1 MNDQRNMILAVVL
14 SVLVLVGW
22 TAFSDRFFPQPKPVA
37 TAPQAGTT
45 STATVNVPGTA
56 PAIGPIVKSRA
67 VALGDSA
74 RVRIETPKL
83 KGSIALKGARFD
95 DLVLTQHLEALKK
108 NAGPVTLLSPS
119 NTARAYLAG
128 FGWSGQGLVAPDAN
142 TVWTTDNAVLTPEKP
157 VTLSWDNG
165 QGQRF
170 AIKIAVD
177 KDYMF
182 KIEQAIANTGTGTV
196 GVSPY
201 AYVARNYGARGG
213 NMFVQQEDV
222 DIWTLHVG
230 PIGVFNDAANYKT
243 NYSDLDEAGPKGQ
256 SFASKG
262 GWLGFGDSFWLT
274 ALIPET
280 DKPIAAAFR
289 KQGNLYQ
296 AEYASPATL
305 VAPGKTVT
313 TSSRFF
319 AGAKEVKLLD
329 RYEAEGGVEMFGK
342 AIDWGWFEIVAK
354 PIFKLLTFFFG
365 LVGNFGVAIIML
377 TLTVKALMFPIAQKQ
392 FASMAGMRA
401 VQPKIQA
408 LQERYKEDKPKL
420 QQEMLA
426 LYQKEKINPAAGC
439 LPIFIQIPV
448 FYALYKSLL
457 ISIEMRHQPFVLW
470 IKDLH
475 APDPLTPVN
484 LFGLLNFTPPSMIAI
499 GVLPIIV
506 GVTMYIQQKLNP
518 APVDPV
524 QQQVFAIM
532 PWMLM
537 FIMAPFAAGLQLY
550 WAVNNTLTILQQK
563 WLYSRHPVL
572 KQQAAAPAK
581 GK

>member
-1 MNDQRNMILAVVL
+1 MILAVVL
-14 SVLVLVGW
+14 SALVLIGW
-22 TAFSDRFFPQPKPVA
+22 SALSERFFPAPKPAPTAV
-37 TAPQAGTT
+37 APQTGEAAGTV
-45 STATVNVPGTA
+45 SVPSTA
-56 PAIGPIVKSRA
+56 PAAPMVRSRA
-67 VALGDSA
+67 VVMGESA
-74 RVRIETPKL
+74 RVKIDTPKL

-108 NAGPVTLLSPS
+108 NAQNVTLLSP
-119 NTARAYLAG
+119 NGTARSYFAG

-142 TVWTTDNAVLTPEKP
+142 TVWAADSAILTPEKP
-157 VTLSWDNG
+157 VTLSWNNG
-165 QGQRF
+165 QGQLF
-170 AIKIAVD
+170 AIKISVD

-182 KIEQAIANTGTGTV
+182 KVDQTISNTGTGAV

-201 AYVARNYGARGG
+201 AYVSRNYGARGG

-230 PIGVFNDAANYKT
+230 PIGVFNDAANYST
-243 NYSDLDEAGPKGQ
+243 NYTDLDAAGPNGQ

-262 GWLGFGDSFWLT
+262 GWIGFGDSFWLT

-280 DKPIAAAFR
+280 GKPVTAAFR
-289 KQGNLYQ
+289 KQGSLYQ
-296 AEYASPATL
+296 AEYTSPATV
-305 VAPGKTVT
+305 VAPGKAVT

-329 RYEAEGGVEMFGK
+329 RYEAEGGVQMFGK

-408 LQERYKEDKPKL
+408 LQERFKDDKVKL

-518 APVDPV
+518 PAPDPV

-532 PWMLM
+532 PWLLM

-563 WLYSRHPVL
+563 WLYSRHPIL
-572 KQQAAAPAK
+572 KQQAAAKAK
-581 GK
+581 

>member
-22 TAFSDRFFPQPKPVA
+22 TAVSDRFFPQPKPVV

-45 STATVNVPGTA
+45 TTAAVPGA
-56 PAIGPIVKSRA
+56 VPAATPLIKSRA
-67 VALGDSA
+67 AAIGDGA

-128 FGWSGQGLVAPDAN
+128 FGWSGDALAAPDAS
-142 TVWTTDNAVLTPEKP
+142 TVWTADGTVLTPEKP

-170 AIKIAVD
+170 AIKITVD
-177 KDYMF
+177 SDYMF
-182 KIEQAIANTGTGTV
+182 TVNQTISNLGTGAV
-196 GVSPY
+196 GARPYGYVS
-201 AYVARNYGARGG
+201 RNYGTRGG
-213 NMFVQQEDV
+213 SMFVQQEDV

-230 PIGVFNDAANYKT
+230 PIGAIADAVNYDI
-243 NYSDLDEAGPKGQ
+243 NYSDLDEGGPNGQ
-256 SFASKG
+256 KFASRG
-262 GWLGFGDSFWLT
+262 GWLGFGDSYWLT
-274 ALIPET
+274 AIIP
-280 DKPIAAAFR
+280 DKNAEISAAFR
-289 KQGNLYQ
+289 KQGNMYQ
-296 AEYASPATL
+296 AEYAGAAAL
-305 VAPGKTVT
+305 IAPGKAVT
-313 TSSRFF
+313 TTSRFF

-329 RYEAEGGVEMFGK
+329 RYEDEGGVALFGK

-354 PIFKLLTFFFG
+354 PIFKLLSWFFG

-377 TLTVKALMFPIAQKQ
+377 TLAVKALMFPIAQKQ

-448 FYALYKSLL
+448 FYALYKTLL

-470 IKDLH
+470 IKDLA

-537 FIMAPFAAGLQLY
+537 VIMAPFAAGLQLY

-572 KQQAAAPAK
+572 KQQAAATVK
-581 GK
+581 DK

>member
-1 MNDQRNMILAVVL
+1 VNDQRNMILAIVL
-14 SVLVLVGW
+14 SALVLIGW
-22 TAFSDRFFPQPKPVA
+22 TAVSDRFFPQPKPVPA
-37 TAPQAGTT
+37 SAQAG
-45 STATVNVPGTA
+45 ATPGVVTPA
-56 PAIGPIVKSRA
+56 RTVVRNRAAAIGE
-67 VALGDSA
+67 SA
-74 RVRIETPKL
+74 RVRIETGKL

-95 DLVLTQHLEALKK
+95 DLILTQHREALKK
-108 NAGPVTLLSPS
+108 SAQAVTLLSPNGTERS
-119 NTARAYLAG
+119 YFAG
-128 FGWSGQGLVAPDAN
+128 FGWLGQNVAVPDTN
-142 TVWTTDNAVLTPEKP
+142 TVWTADSGVLTPEAP
-157 VTLSWDNG
+157 VTLSWDNA
-165 QGQRF
+165 QGLRF

-182 KIEQAIANTGTGTV
+182 AITQTVSNVGSGAV
-196 GVSPY
+196 GVRPFS
-201 AYVARNYGARGG
+201 YVSRNYGTRSSS
-213 NMFVQQEDV
+213 MFIHQEDV

-230 PIGVFNDAANYKT
+230 PIGNFNDAVDYTT
-243 NYSDLDEAGPKGQ
+243 NYADLDKMGPQGKRVT
-256 SFASKG
+256 SRG
-262 GWLGFGDSFWLT
+262 GWLGFGDSYWLT
-274 ALIPET
+274 ALIP
-280 DKPIAAAFR
+280 DKNAAVEAKFF
-289 KQGNLYQ
+289 KQGDTYQ
-296 AEYASPATL
+296 ADYLGSQAL
-305 VAPGKTVT
+305 IAPGASLT
-313 TSSRFF
+313 TASRFF

-329 RYEAEGGVEMFGK
+329 HYQDDAGVALFGK

-354 PIFKLLTFFFG
+354 PIFKLLSWFFG

-408 LQERYKEDKPKL
+408 LQERYKDDKTKL
-420 QQEMLA
+420 QQETLA

-470 IKDLH
+470 IKDLS
-475 APDPLTPVN
+475 APDPATPIN

-499 GVLPIIV
+499 GVLPILV
-506 GVTMYIQQKLNP
+506 GVTMYLQQKLNP
-518 APVDPV
+518 APADPV
-524 QQQVFAIM
+524 QQQVFAVM

-572 KQQAAAPAK
+572 QQQAAAVK